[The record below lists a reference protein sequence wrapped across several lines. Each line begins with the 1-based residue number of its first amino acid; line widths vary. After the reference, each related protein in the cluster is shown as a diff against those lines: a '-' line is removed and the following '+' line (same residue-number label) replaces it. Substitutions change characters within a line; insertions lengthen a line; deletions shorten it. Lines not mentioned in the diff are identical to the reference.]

1 MEQQLEQIFSDFRGK
16 RSDLIPILQKIQDVL
31 GFVPCKAMK
40 ATADFLNIPESSVY
54 GLITFYSQFYLTK
67 PGKHKIRV
75 CEGTACHVR
84 GSQTVVDAISDRLSI
99 KPGETSED
107 QMFTIE
113 RVACVG
119 SCALAPAV
127 VVDKKVH
134 GAMDAPK
141 INKVIDRIF
150 AAEAGDEQRE
160 GE

>member
-1 MEQQLEQIFSDFRGK
+1 
-16 RSDLIPILQKIQDVL
+16 
-31 GFVPCKAMK
+31 MK

-84 GSQTVVDAISDRLSI
+84 GSQTVVDALGDRLKV
-99 KPGETSED
+99 KPGETTED
-107 QMFTIE
+107 HQFTIE
-113 RVACVG
+113 RVACIG

-127 VVDKKVH
+127 VVDDKVH
-134 GAMDAPK
+134 GVMDAAK
-141 INKVIDRIF
+141 INKVIDQIS
-150 AAEAGDEQRE
+150 AAEAEQGE